1 MFSRWLRHTQFAQRH
16 NLVPLIA
23 EIQEKAGV
31 ILQAGCIVYVFREYC
46 LEISVV
52 SLSLPIRIH
61 LARRDQPLSNNI
73 CPWVQCMG
81 PSMLPTFNTKGDILL
96 LEHFST
102 LFDRIEIGER
112 QNDAKTASHPD
123 AQYWPANRRF
133 YIRPCIP
140 CTLSDIQ
147 HLQKA

>member
-1 MFSRWLRHTQFAQRH
+1 MFSRWLRHTQLAQRY

-52 SLSLPIRIH
+52 SILLPIRLH
-61 LARRDQPLSNNI
+61 PARRHQPLLSDI

-102 LFDRIEIGER
+102 LFNRIEIGVR
-112 QNDAKTASHPD
+112 QDDAETASH
-123 AQYWPANRRF
+123 
-133 YIRPCIP
+133 
-140 CTLSDIQ
+140 S
-147 HLQKA
+147 